1 MKNLLM
7 TVSVLT
13 TGLCLTLQALPE
25 KLPAIAFTGK
35 PQSGQDNN
43 VYGTLLQEYNVSR
56 IRKLNKERSARIDAL
71 KNRADAEAYI
81 QEVRKKISG
90 SFDLPVR
97 KTLPPAQ
104 ITGVLNVSGCRI
116 EKIILDSR
124 ENFPVTALLYLP
136 EKVSEPLPAVLYLCG
151 HSSGG
156 VHLNNPGVSGLAL
169 TMAKNGFVVLAV
181 DPIGQGERHQFR
193 NVPGAGITDGFT
205 TLEHNMLGKQLW
217 LTDEF
222 FGSWRVHDALSA
234 LDYLLS
240 RPEVD
245 PAHVGVTGN
254 SGGGTLSAFVN
265 ALDPRITMA
274 APSCYVT
281 SWQRNIENEL
291 PVDAEQM
298 PPGLA
303 AAGCEMGDLILSFAP
318 RPVLLLGQKDDFFD
332 AEGIKETFEEC
343 RKVYRLLGKEENIQ
357 LFIGPTFHTYS
368 PENRFAMYKFFHRLA
383 GIKAFDGKEFAL
395 PQTVT
400 AQNLFCTP
408 DGEVGNLPGKKL
420 VHDLL
425 VEKLDHFAAG
435 RKKTD
440 LAGIRKLLIEK
451 YGFPA
456 AVPEPYCRTLRASV
470 KNFET
475 DKEFVYSKFA
485 LETEPGILTA
495 LLLKTP
501 EKKRDFYHFPAFESL
516 TLYVPHLSSADELQH
531 VEVSSPVAGVDVRGS
546 GMAFPLNCGD
556 SLNTMYY
563 LGYVMD
569 YHYCSTEILFASSSL
584 NGRVRDLLG
593 AVAFAK
599 ARGVKNIRIA
609 GRGHGAVVALFA
621 AILSDDI
628 DFVTL
633 YDAPES
639 FDSMARSR
647 ITLWPH
653 SLMLRGI
660 LRYTDLPEMYGIL
673 QEMGKLKVVNYVDNF
688 FNRKKLNNNSK
699 WGIQ

>member
-1 MKNLLM
+1 MKVLKISAALLLAGY
-7 TVSVLT
+7 SISLP
-13 TGLCLTLQALPE
+13 ALPE

-35 PQSGQDNN
+35 PSAGQNN
-43 VYGTLLQEYNVSR
+43 FVYGTMLQEYNVSR
-56 IRKLNKERSARIDAL
+56 IREVNKRRAKRINAL
-71 KNRADAEAYI
+71 KTRADAEAYV
-81 QEVRKKISG
+81 QEVRQKIAD
-90 SFDLPVR
+90 SFR
-97 KTLPPAQ
+97 LPPRPAVPPAK
-104 ITGVLNVSGCRI
+104 ITGVVNIDGCRV
-116 EKIILDSR
+116 EKIILESR
-124 ENFPVTALLYLP
+124 KNFPVTALLFMP
-136 EKVSEPLPAVLYLCG
+136 EKISGPLPGILLLHG
-151 HSSGG
+151 HSSK
-156 VHLNNPGVSGLAL
+156 
-169 TMAKNGFVVLAV
+169 AKNGFLVPGFALAKMGCVVLSV

-205 TLEHNMLGKQLW
+205 TLEHNMLGKQLH
-217 LTDEF
+217 LIGEF
-222 FGSWRVHDALSA
+222 LGTWRAHDALTA

-240 RPEVD
+240 RKEVD
-245 PAHVGVTGN
+245 KRYVGVTGN
-254 SGGGTLSAFVN
+254 SGGGTLTAFVN
-265 ALDPRITMA
+265 ALDPRLTMA
-274 APSCYVT
+274 APGCYIT
-281 SWQRNIENEL
+281 SWRRNIENEL

-303 AAGCEMGDLILSFAP
+303 VAGCEMGDFILARAP
-318 RPVLLLGQKDDFFD
+318 RPTLILGQENDFFD
-332 AEGIKETFEEC
+332 LQGTRETFEEC
-343 RKVYRLLGKEENIQ
+343 RKVYRLLGAEENIRY
-357 LFIGPTFHTYS
+357 FAGPRDHGYYL
-368 PENRFAMYKFFHRLA
+368 ENRLAMYGFFSEQCSNIL
-383 GIKAFDGKEFAL
+383 FTGKEPPTPAVPEKKL
-395 PQTVT
+395 LCT
-400 AQNLFCTP
+400 A
-408 DGEVGNLPGKKL
+408 DGEVSGLPGKKL
-420 VHDLL
+420 VHDII
-425 VEKLDHFAAG
+425 VEKLDSLEGA
-435 RKKTD
+435 RKKLD
-440 LAGIRKLLIEK
+440 YKGIRDLLIK
-451 YGFPA
+451 HYNFPA
-456 AVPEPYCRTLRASV
+456 SVDVPYSRTLRAAV
-470 KNFET
+470 MNYET
-475 DKEFVYSKFA
+475 EREFIYSKFA
-485 LETEPGILTA
+485 LETEKGILTS

-501 EKKRDFYHFPAFESL
+501 EKKKDYYHFPAFEKL
-516 TLYVPHLSSADELQH
+516 TLYVPHLSSADELQY
-531 VEVSSPVAGVDVRGS
+531 VDVSSPVAGVDVRGS

-599 ARGVKNIRIA
+599 ARGVKKIRVT